1 MSFRALLLLSGCLV
15 VACNGP
21 VGLMSGGQLDGEV
34 RTAPANWDALGES
47 GQMQLETQPAD
58 PYSVNV
64 NYTIVDGNLYVN
76 AGDTETTWVEHIAA
90 NPLVRLKIYDSLYE
104 LRAERVTNATEI
116 ATFGKVW
123 TEQSMFLR
131 DPAQFDEV
139 WLYRMVPR

>member
-1 MSFRALLLLSGCLV
+1 
-15 VACNGP
+15 
-21 VGLMSGGQLDGEV
+21 MSGGKLDGEV
-34 RTAPANWDALGES
+34 RPVPANWDALGQS

-64 NYTIVDGNLYVN
+64 NYTIVGGILYVN
-76 AGDTETTWVEHIAA
+76 AGDNETTWVEHIAA
-90 NPLVRLKIYDSLYE
+90 SPLVRLRIDGALYDV
-104 LRAERVTNATEI
+104 RAERVSDAAEI

-131 DPAQFDEV
+131 DPSQFDEV